1 MSKVF
6 VLRTHALLSSR
17 RSTLKFGDDNVIV
30 IPLAVVDELRES
42 KHESSEKGRIA
53 RDLLEYINSFPTDK
67 IVSKEGVVQE
77 NGSILRISNNYTDI
91 PVNVEGLTNPER
103 RTLQTCL
110 GIMKDEKRK
119 VILVTNNL
127 SLQLKAKS
135 LNIKAESFKDETFP
149 RLSEQYTGR
158 EEVFTTDNVV
168 DSFFEKGFISV
179 EGICNY
185 SEIEFIENKFFVLHS
200 ANKSALGI
208 FKNGEIVKLRHQ
220 KVMPYGIEAKN
231 VGQKF
236 LLEALL
242 DDDCPL
248 VVVKG
253 NAGTGKTFCTLAA
266 GLEETE
272 VNNKYSR
279 ILVTRSVNATE
290 QYGFLPG
297 DIEDKL
303 SPYLAGVKDNL
314 AILLHGSGKKRKE
327 MRGNEKDFYEDGTSY
342 FERGVVQIQAIGF
355 LRGRSIVDTYFII
368 DETQNIEPDTI
379 KSIVTRAAEGS
390 KFIFLGDPTQIDNP
404 NLTERYNGLVY
415 LSEKMKGNSMC
426 AQISLSDDE
435 SVRSKLAR
443 EAAKIL

>member
-17 RSTLKFGDDNVIV
+17 GSTQKFGNDNEIV
-30 IPLAVVDELRES
+30 IPVAVIDELRKM
-42 KHESSEKGRIA
+42 KHESFEKGRIA
-53 RDLLEYINSFPTDK
+53 RDLLEYINSFNTDELM
-67 IVSKEGVVQE
+67 SKKGVEQS
-77 NGSILRISNNYTDI
+77 NGSILRVCTNFNDVEVKI
-91 PVNVEGLTNPER
+91 EGLSNPEK

-110 GIMKDEKRK
+110 GIINEEKK
-119 VILVTNNL
+119 QVVLVTNNL

-135 LNIKAESFKDETFP
+135 LGIKAESFKDEIFP
-149 RLSEQYTGR
+149 KLSEQYTGR
-158 EEVFTTDNVV
+158 EEIFTRDDIIDGFYTNGFMNISDI
-168 DSFFEKGFISV
+168 FENQKRS
-179 EGICNY
+179 
-185 SEIEFIENKFFVLHS
+185 FIENQFFVIKS
-200 ANKSALGI
+200 ENKSALGI
-208 FKNGEIVKLRHQ
+208 LKDGKIVKLKTQ
-220 KVMPYGIEAKN
+220 KANPYGIKAKN

-236 LLEALL
+236 MLEALL
-242 DDDCPL
+242 DQDCPL
-248 VVVKG
+248 VIIKG

-272 VNNKYSR
+272 NNQKYSR
-279 ILVTRSVNATE
+279 ILVTRSVTASE

-297 DIEDKL
+297 DIEEKL
-303 SPYLAGVKDNL
+303 SPYLAGIKDNL
-314 AILLHGSGKKRKE
+314 AILLHGSKNKTNK
-327 MRGNEKDFYEDGTSY
+327 NDQFYEDGTSY

-415 LSEKMKGNSMC
+415 LSEKMKGNPMC
-426 AQISLSDDE
+426 VQVTLTDNE
-435 SVRSKLAR
+435 SVRSELAR

>member
-17 RSTLKFGDDNVIV
+17 GSTQKFGDDNEIV
-30 IPLAVVDELRES
+30 IPVAVIDELRKM
-42 KHESSEKGRIA
+42 KHESFEKGRIA
-53 RDLLEYINSFPTDK
+53 RDLLEYINSFETNELM
-67 IVSKEGVVQE
+67 SENGVKQK
-77 NGSILRISNNYTDI
+77 NGSILRVCTNFYDI
-91 PVNVEGLTNPER
+91 KVDIEGLTNPEK

-110 GIMKDEKRK
+110 GIMQEEEKQ

-127 SLQLKAKS
+127 SLQLKAKA
-135 LNIKAESFKDETFP
+135 LGIKAESFKDEIFP
-149 RLSEQYTGR
+149 KLSEQYTGR
-158 EEVFTTDNVV
+158 EEVFTRDDVIDGFYTN
-168 DSFFEKGFISV
+168 GFINISDIF
-179 EGICNY
+179 ENQKK
-185 SEIEFIENKFFVLHS
+185 SFIENQFFVIKS
-200 ANKSALGI
+200 ENKSALGI
-208 FKNGEIVKLRHQ
+208 LKNGKIVKLKNQNAR
-220 KVMPYGIEAKN
+220 PYGIKTKN

-236 LLEALL
+236 MLEALF
-242 DDDCPL
+242 DQDCPL
-248 VVVKG
+248 VIIKG

-272 VNNKYSR
+272 NNQKYSR
-279 ILVTRSVNATE
+279 ILVTRSVTASE

-297 DIEDKL
+297 DIEEKL
-303 SPYLAGVKDNL
+303 SPYLAGIKDNL
-314 AILLHGSGKKRKE
+314 AILLHGSDLKTNKNDK
-327 MRGNEKDFYEDGTSY
+327 FYEDGTSY

-415 LSEKMKGNSMC
+415 LSEKMKGNPMC
-426 AQISLSDDE
+426 AQVTLTDEE
-435 SVRSKLAR
+435 SVRSELAK